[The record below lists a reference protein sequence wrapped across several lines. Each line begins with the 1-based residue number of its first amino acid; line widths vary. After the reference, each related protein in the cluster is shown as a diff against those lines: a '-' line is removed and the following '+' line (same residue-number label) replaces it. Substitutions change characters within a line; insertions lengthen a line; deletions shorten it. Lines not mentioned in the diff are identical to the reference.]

1 MRAALY
7 ARYST
12 DKQSENSIEDQLR
25 ECRKLADRNEFDV
38 VAEFNDKAWSGGTAR
53 RPDYK
58 NMLVAARAGQFDVI
72 VAEDTSRLW
81 RNLAEQSP
89 RIAELQDLGIHV
101 VTHDLDTRQES
112 AGILGAVN
120 GAMSE
125 HYRREIARRT
135 RRGLEGLA
143 RAQRPTG
150 GRSYG
155 YIAATNSPSGERE
168 IDLEQAA
175 VVVRIFQMY
184 ADGMSPRAIAE
195 QLNEERVLSPGSKWN
210 RTNRRRAG
218 WALSGIAG
226 NPKRRT
232 GILNN
237 ELYLGR
243 VIWNRFH
250 WVRSAID
257 SSKRTGQENPREQ
270 WIVYDDKR
278 LQIVDQKLWDRV
290 KVRQQAQSERIGERI
305 SAGLPKASA
314 KSTGRSP
321 RYLFSSLLKCG
332 ACGASY
338 SIRGKSHYACARHLD
353 GRACSQKIGVKRSIV
368 EPGLL
373 HGIRSEL
380 LSEDAVQA
388 AIKAAHRVL
397 NEQKPVDTAKR
408 ESELSGEI
416 ENLADAIATGAL
428 KSSPALA
435 SRLAKAEQELA
446 KLEAAV
452 PAPKAAQMIP
462 KLADEYRAWVNE
474 LETIL
479 SPDGLK
485 RGLVSDRVIARARAQ
500 LRKRLGGNIIVTEMA
515 DENEIRFV
523 TEAGI
528 DQMAL
533 RMAGNGSNESQVI
546 MVAGA
551 GFEPATFG
559 L

>member
-1 MRAALY
+1 MKAAIY

-12 DKQSENSIEDQLR
+12 DKQSESSIDDQLR
-25 ECRKLADRNEFDV
+25 ECRKLAKRHEFNV
-38 VAEFNDKAWSGGTAR
+38 VAKFSDKALSGGTAN
-53 RPDYK
+53 RPDYQ
-58 NMLVAARAGQFDVI
+58 NMLVAARSGQFDVI

-81 RNLAEQSP
+81 RNMAEQAVRLAEF
-89 RIAELQDLGIHV
+89 QDLGVKV
-101 VTHDLDTRQES
+101 VTYDLDTRQES

-125 HYRREIARRT
+125 HYRREIGRRT

-143 RAQRPTG
+143 QSKKPTG

-155 YIAATNSPSGERE
+155 YIAATDSSSDERE
-168 IDLEQAA
+168 IDPEQAL

-195 QLNEERVLSPGSKWN
+195 QLNVEQVPSPGSHWN
-210 RTNRRRAG
+210 RKTRRNSG
-218 WALSGIAG
+218 WAMSGIAG
-226 NPKRRT
+226 DPKRGT

-237 ELYLGR
+237 ELYIGR
-243 VIWNRFH
+243 VIWGRSR
-250 WVRSAID
+250 WRRSARD
-257 SSKRTGQENPREQ
+257 SSKRTCQQNPREQ
-270 WIVYDDKR
+270 WTIYEEER
-278 LQIVDQKLWDRV
+278 LRIIEQTLWDRV
-290 KVRQQAQSERIGERI
+290 RNRQQAQSERIGERV
-305 SAGLPKASA
+305 SAGLSKASA

-332 ACGASY
+332 VCGSSY
-338 SIRGKSHYACARHLD
+338 TIRGRTHYACGRHLD
-353 GRACSQKIGVKRSIV
+353 GRACSQTKGVKRAVV

-373 HGIRSEL
+373 QGIRAEL
-380 LSEDAVQA
+380 LSDEAIQT

-397 NEQKPVDTAKR
+397 AAQKPADDSKR
-408 ESELSGEI
+408 IVKLKAEI
-416 ENLADAIATGAL
+416 ENLADAIASGAL

-435 SRLAKAEQELA
+435 SRLAKAEKELA
-446 KLEAAV
+446 TLEAKE

-462 KLADEYRAWVNE
+462 KLADEYRAWVSE

-485 RGLVSDRVIARARAQ
+485 HGLVSDRDIARARAQ
-500 LRKRLGGNIIVTEMA
+500 LKKRLGGNIIVTEA
-515 DENEIRFV
+515 SDEIRFE
-523 TEAGI
+523 TEASTGE
-528 DQMAL
+528 MAL
-533 RMAGNGSNESQVI
+533 RMTGNGHAQVF

-551 GFEPATFG
+551 GFEPTTFG